1 MLAFPDLTVDGSF
14 PLGAA
19 VSAILI
25 VRGWDP
31 WLTLPIAIL
40 AGALAGVVTAL
51 LSSRFGINGLLAGI
65 LVSIGLW
72 TINLRVMGDRANVPL
87 IAGDTVL
94 TPFRTL
100 IADPNL
106 RAAAVFMVLISL
118 VGLGLNWLLHTDVG
132 LALRATGDNEK
143 MVRAQGV
150 DADRMRLAGLALSN
164 GIVGL
169 SGALVAQYQAFADV
183 GMGLGVIVAGLASV
197 IIGETLLRPRG
208 VLAGIVAVAV
218 GAVVYRLVIAVALYA
233 GLGPTDMRLV
243 TSVIVIIALAAP
255 RLRGAIGLRGVA
267 ARARRG
273 WLACDRAG
281 RHLGHLQ
288 QRHGQ
293 RRSGAGQDGPSPRG
307 RRVRDRRR
315 VEWGGKSTLLNAIAR
330 RCSAGQ
336 RARVNCPAAT

>member
-1 MLAFPDLTVDGSF
+1 MNLWLGAVALGLAFGAVALGVYVSFRVLAFPDLTVDGSF

-31 WLTLPIAIL
+31 WLTLPMAIL

-87 IAGDTVL
+87 IAGDTVV

-106 RAAAVFMVLISL
+106 RAAAIFLVLIAL
-118 VGLGLNWLLHTDVG
+118 VGLALNWLLHTDVG
-132 LALRATGDNEK
+132 LALRGTGDNEK

-208 VLAGIVAVAV
+208 VLAGIVAVVV
-218 GAVVYRLVIAVALYA
+218 GAVVYRLVIAAALYA

-243 TSVIVIIALAAP
+243 TSVIVIIALAVP
-255 RLRGAIGLRGVA
+255 RLRGAIGVRGVA
-267 ARARRG
+267 A
-273 WLACDRAG
+273 
-281 RHLGHLQ
+281 
-288 QRHGQ
+288 
-293 RRSGAGQDGPSPRG
+293 GA
-307 RRVRDRRR
+307 
-315 VEWGGKSTLLNAIAR
+315 
-330 RCSAGQ
+330 
-336 RARVNCPAAT
+336 ARVARA